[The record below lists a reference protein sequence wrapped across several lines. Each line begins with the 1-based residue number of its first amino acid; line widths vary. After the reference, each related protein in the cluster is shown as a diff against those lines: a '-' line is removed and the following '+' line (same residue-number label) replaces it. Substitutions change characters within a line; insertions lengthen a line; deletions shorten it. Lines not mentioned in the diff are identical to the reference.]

1 VEQESGQG
9 IDPFAL
15 QSIQI
20 AKTIRAHITVGSANS
35 HSNPR
40 LISHLDGDHLIDD
53 EVSFLSASRYLHN
66 NGWVFSGIQMATDE
80 IKGIETQGLEELLTC
95 GDETALRV
103 WNTKYLGEKGLWK
116 AAFGKLNSLPKDQ
129 KKTFGEEANRVKR
142 VLSEEYEKS
151 LTVKKEKALLASLT
165 ANPLDVSL
173 PGRTLP
179 RGRLHPATQ
188 ILRQIYAVFA
198 DLGFQVYRTREIETD
213 EMNFDLLN
221 MPSHHPARDMWDT
234 FFTTNPGVVL
244 RTHTSPGQIHVM
256 REAAGK
262 PIRVILPGMCY
273 RNEAISTRSEI
284 QFYQV
289 EGLTVGEG
297 VTMADLKGTIVAFAR
312 RMFGPDRQVRI
323 RSSYFPF
330 TEPSIEVDI
339 DWPKD
344 DPNRDRLT
352 KGTGWLEILGAGM
365 VHPNVLKAGGY
376 DPNKVTGFAFG
387 MGPQRMLMLK
397 HAIDDIRLFWQND
410 LRFLR
415 QF

>member
-1 VEQESGQG
+1 MP
-9 IDPFAL
+9 DP
-15 QSIQI
+15 
-20 AKTIRAHITVGSANS
+20 TPT
-35 HSNPR
+35 
-40 LISHLDGDHLIDD
+40 DD
-53 EVSFLSASRYLHN
+53 L
-66 NGWVFSGIQMATDE
+66 
-80 IKGIETQGLEELLTC
+80 KKLEEQALAELRASA
-95 GDETALRV
+95 DEAALRA
-103 WNTKYLGEKGLWK
+103 WNTKYFGDKGLVK
-116 AAFGKLNSLPKDQ
+116 AALGKLGSIPKDQ
-129 KKTFGEEANRVKR
+129 KPAYGAEVNRIKVALTAAYDAKLAEVKE
-142 VLSEEYEKS
+142 V
-151 LTVKKEKALLASLT
+151 ALQASLT
-165 ANPLDVSL
+165 ANPLDVTL
-173 PGRTLP
+173 PGRTRP

-188 ILRQIYAVFA
+188 ILRQITAIFA
-198 DLGFQVYRTREIETD
+198 DLGFQVYRTREVETD
-213 EMNFDLLN
+213 EMNFESLN
-221 MPSHHPARDMWDT
+221 MPAHHPARDMWDT
-234 FFTTNPGVVL
+234 FFTTAPGVVL

-256 REAAGK
+256 REQHPE

-289 EGLTVGEG
+289 EGLAIGEG
-297 VTMADLKGTIVAFAR
+297 ITMADLKGTITAFAH

-352 KGTGWLEILGAGM
+352 KGTGWLEIMGAGM
-365 VHPNVLKAGGY
+365 VHPNVLRDGGY
-376 DPNKVTGFAFG
+376 DPAKVTGFAFG